1 MPSRRQFLA
10 AVGAS
15 TAVAAAGCTG
25 PVGPTN
31 DSVPGPEYPPGTLW
45 VYNMTKSSRS
55 VTVETVDHSPA
66 EAVETVVPSGETAVR
81 REFVSAPAGTTV
93 TLRARVASV
102 AEDWLSFS
110 FAPGGS
116 ESGDGTPPQY
126 ARLHV
131 PGEDGEVGWQSRAAS
146 Q

>member
-15 TAVAAAGCTG
+15 AAVATAGCTG
-25 PVGPTN
+25 PFGQRN

-45 VYNMTKSSRS
+45 VYNTTKSAIS
-55 VTVETVDHSPA
+55 VTVETAEHSPA
-66 EAVETVVPSGETAVR
+66 AAVEMTVPSGETAIR
-81 REFVSAPAGTTV
+81 REFVSASPGTMV
-93 TLRARVASV
+93 TLRARVASF

-116 ESGDGTPPQY
+116 ASGDGTPPQY

-131 PGEDGEVGWQSRAAS
+131 PGEDGEVGWQSREAV